1 MNMFVVQQFPETE
14 LRQAFPGGPLI
25 VIDRYVAY
33 SLSAELADMADILS
47 VSLKC
52 LFIFHIATKHIK
64 EMGALSA
71 DQQVKLSER
80 WNKELNWSR
89 QFKNF
94 PHIVAGVDI
103 EDPDFWST

>member
-1 MNMFVVQQFPETE
+1 
-14 LRQAFPGGPLI
+14 LRVWCGLRI
-25 VIDRYVAY
+25 RYVAY

-94 PHIVAGVDI
+94 PHIVAI
-103 EDPDFWST
+103 NFQWLQLESRR